1 MAEIAW
7 ERLWRGFGRVDNY
20 NMANLKA
27 LFEAEPV
34 KKPDRNPDKMSAKP
48 VPRPGAD
55 PNAKDTEKGKP
66 IKPVKD
72 PEPEIQAPLMKV
84 LTKDFEQLRQ
94 KYTVDLIGGAN
105 PAAYPKLVPKGEIW
119 LEQTASELD
128 QVAFLVHELVEFG
141 IMVKGEKSYAVSH
154 GMAQKLEK
162 VFRSFRA
169 QTKVVLAPDPE
180 EKPKAKEPTPEKEVQ
195 EAVATNK
202 SVPATSLYSPAWK
215 IQESVREVEAGQTSK
230 TPGPL
235 RVSRC
240 GKNRY
245 FVMDGNHRVIEGIQ
259 AGKTSFDVVLD
270 EYVPDM
276 ERTAGNYDSIIAS
289 AVQMVPEIKKNLTS
303 KKKLEEAVTPEVVQP
318 EKETVANS
326 IATKAYPD
334 LFTQTPAFKA
344 WFKKSKVVDAD
355 GKPLRVYHGTS
366 VNKDFLAF
374 KRRPG
379 DVGIHFG
386 TTGQAND
393 RVSYLTSKQGAQEH
407 PDKRPR
413 TFLSICPSRIHCA
426 LLIKERGEEITCST
440 H

>member
-1 MAEIAW
+1 
-7 ERLWRGFGRVDNY
+7 
-20 NMANLKA
+20 
-27 LFEAEPV
+27 
-34 KKPDRNPDKMSAKP
+34 
-48 VPRPGAD
+48 
-55 PNAKDTEKGKP
+55 
-66 IKPVKD
+66 
-72 PEPEIQAPLMKV
+72 
-84 LTKDFEQLRQ
+84 
-94 KYTVDLIGGAN
+94 
-105 PAAYPKLVPKGEIW
+105 
-119 LEQTASELD
+119 
-128 QVAFLVHELVEFG
+128 
-141 IMVKGEKSYAVSH
+141 
-154 GMAQKLEK
+154 
-162 VFRSFRA
+162 
-169 QTKVVLAPDPE
+169 
-180 EKPKAKEPTPEKEVQ
+180 
-195 EAVATNK
+195 
-202 SVPATSLYSPAWK
+202 
-215 IQESVREVEAGQTSK
+215 
-230 TPGPL
+230 
-235 RVSRC
+235 
-240 GKNRY
+240 
-245 FVMDGNHRVIEGIQ
+245 MDGNHRVIEGIQ

-303 KKKLEEAVTPEVVQP
+303 KKKLEEAVAPEVVQP

-326 IATKAYPD
+326 ITAKAYPD

-413 TFLSICPSRIHCA
+413 TFPVYLSIQNPLRLTDLGTWRGDNLFYA
-426 LLIKERGEEITCST
+426 LKNHARVQRQSLQQSKLFSNESGDRAGWLRWHRLQEYW
-440 H
+440 